1 MKRERKLREERMWG
15 ERNNT
20 KIMYRRVTVIVHIC
34 TVIVALVHLCTILH
48 PQHLCI
54 YAQFYTHW
62 YGCFLVKVYKISYFC
77 ILHDFARVD
86 GVAPCDFIQRPAHY
100 NCLVTQTQC
109 FFKITPNI
117 HSFWEWEQ
125 IIIIIIITENCLLI
139 VFKH

>member
-1 MKRERKLREERMWG
+1 M
-15 ERNNT
+15 
-20 KIMYRRVTVIVHIC
+20 
-34 TVIVALVHLCTILH
+34 
-48 PQHLCI
+48 CI

-62 YGCFLVKVYKISYFC
+62 CGCFLVKMCKISYFC

-139 VFKH
+139 VFKHYIFFFYNLQLFHQFGCRNYKPLCKVVIYTNIFYDDFIYWKKVL